1 MLYPVQS
8 PRMTWR
14 DRIVLVLLWL
24 TFVGLWFR
32 VYGITTLTDIK
43 RAALLLGI
51 VIGLYCVVVTYWV
64 VHNIAIFRRK
74 GPRKGVREVPF
85 MSLHDHLR
93 RYLRYRA
100 DIKVAQTITV
110 DIVNESKVF
119 TAGLVRHHDR
129 PIASTR
135 R

>member
-32 VYGITTLTDIK
+32 VYRITTLADVK
-43 RAALLLGI
+43 RAALVLGI
-51 VIGLYCVVVTYWV
+51 VIGLYFVVVTYWV

-74 GPRKGVREVPF
+74 GPRKGVRAVPF

-100 DIKVAQTITV
+100 DIKTAQMITV

-119 TAGLVRHHDR
+119 TTGPVRQPER
-129 PIASTR
+129 PVASAQR
-135 R
+135 